1 MFRLA
6 LSTGHCLPDEA
17 TKPSCHAVCV
27 SGLKGAYK
35 LLTMTMKI
43 RRQGCGVTYYCYPS
57 HLYHF
62 GEQYS
67 DSPWGNHLPPIQN
80 HVASRDVTSGSKDEH
95 ETLALSI

>member
-6 LSTGHCLPDEA
+6 LSTDEA
-17 TKPSCHAVCV
+17 AKPSCHAVCV

-43 RRQGCGVTYYCYPS
+43 RRQGCGVIYYSYPS
-57 HLYHF
+57 HIYHF

-67 DSPWGNHLPPIQN
+67 DSPWGNHLPSIQN
-80 HVASRDVTSGSKDEH
+80 HVVSGDANVTSGSKDEH
-95 ETLALSI
+95 ETLAWPI